1 MVYKMHQH
9 LILKLEPDNSE
20 HEGKKW
26 RAKKYMRPSV
36 VCEYAST
43 KQPSNQV
50 LEKLGQEVLAT
61 NPSISSREDREG
73 SDNVF
78 PGVTCLLVQRGT

>member
-1 MVYKMHQH
+1 MVYQMHQH

-50 LEKLGQEVLAT
+50 LETLGQEVLDI
-61 NPSISSREDREG
+61 NPSISSGEDREG

-78 PGVTCLLVQRGT
+78 PGVTFLLAQRGT